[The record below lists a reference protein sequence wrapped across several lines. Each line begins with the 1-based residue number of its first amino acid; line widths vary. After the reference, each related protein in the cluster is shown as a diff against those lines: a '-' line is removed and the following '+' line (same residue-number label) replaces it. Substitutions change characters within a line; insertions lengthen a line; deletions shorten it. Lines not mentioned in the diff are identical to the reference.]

1 MSNLILTD
9 GVLRTIGGVAKRR
22 PIQHYDLRDRTTPTA
37 EWPGV
42 EETTTA
48 VGLAGV
54 PAAEEEGA
62 VGAATSAPTTL
73 LPQQQHQ
80 IIQHNVPSKNL
91 NARL

>member
-1 MSNLILTD
+1 MCLEH
-9 GVLRTIGGVAKRR
+9 GRGVAKRR

-62 VGAATSAPTTL
+62 AAEGSRDSFTEEGEW
-73 LPQQQHQ
+73 
-80 IIQHNVPSKNL
+80 
-91 NARL
+91 RRR